1 MDYYGLVREALYSHL
16 KSKQL
21 LMNFQNDKLFEYVQ
35 NKKQPKKKQ
44 QFYLTMTVYM
54 GSWAGAKPAN
64 AFS

>member
-35 NKKQPKKKQ
+35 NKKQPKKKN
-44 QFYLTMTVYM
+44 
-54 GSWAGAKPAN
+54 SN
-64 AFS
+64 SI